1 MMKIMNSD
9 KEEMQK
15 LCNFVRENVEKH
27 DYEKCK
33 EKIMR
38 AMSEFPHAA
47 EPHNLMG
54 IVLEKE
60 GNHVTAMRHFRAA
73 WELDPAYLP
82 TRENLEAF
90 GAFPQNGRYVFDESD
105 CKDVIKQGGERDDES
120 CYDWNFTW

>member
-27 DYEKCK
+27 DYEHCK

-105 CKDVIKQGGERDDES
+105 CKDVMKQGGERDDES

>member
-9 KEEMQK
+9 KEEMQR

-73 WELDPAYLP
+73 WELDPAYP
-82 TRENLEAF
+82 RQGRIWKPLERFRKMVATCLMK
-90 GAFPQNGRYVFDESD
+90 ATV
-105 CKDVIKQGGERDDES
+105 KML
-120 CYDWNFTW
+120 

>member
-9 KEEMQK
+9 KEEMQR

-47 EPHNLMG
+47 EPLSLIH
-54 IVLEKE
+54 I
-60 GNHVTAMRHFRAA
+60 
-73 WELDPAYLP
+73 
-82 TRENLEAF
+82 
-90 GAFPQNGRYVFDESD
+90 
-105 CKDVIKQGGERDDES
+105 
-120 CYDWNFTW
+120 

>member
-1 MMKIMNSD
+1 M
-9 KEEMQK
+9 
-15 LCNFVRENVEKH
+15 EKH

-105 CKDVIKQGGERDDES
+105 CKDVMKQGGERDDGS

>member
-27 DYEKCK
+27 DYEQCK

-105 CKDVIKQGGERDDES
+105 CKDVMKQGGERDDES